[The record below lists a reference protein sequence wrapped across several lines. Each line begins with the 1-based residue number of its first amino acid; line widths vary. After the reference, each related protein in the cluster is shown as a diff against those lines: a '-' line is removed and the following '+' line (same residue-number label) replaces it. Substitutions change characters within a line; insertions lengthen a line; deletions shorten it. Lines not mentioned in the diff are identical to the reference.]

1 MRIVCG
7 ARPSPRKVGE
17 AAAAGSGRARMVV
30 CMRSG
35 DWIWSVGLSGW
46 RVCATRLEFEFSDG
60 VHVDDAE
67 HCGRPVRAARC
78 PHVQPPRVAS
88 VEQQRCVA
96 LALLAERADAVEAV
110 LGGDLGAGLRMREQ
124 TQQVA
129 LQVTVPRLDPAR
141 RDQQDGRVPGHVARE
156 RKRRR
161 KKKMLQNA
169 TYSPILFIKN
179 QTGDVPQTVV
189 LVCVPCPWLV
199 SFPRSFLYST
209 TDRHKTHRHPTY
221 IVCSNMFKR
230 RYQVLVLE

>member
-110 LGGDLGAGLRMREQ
+110 LGGDLGAGLGMREQ

-141 RDQQDGRVPGHVARE
+141 RDQQDGRVPGHVARG
-156 RKRRR
+156 RR
-161 KKKMLQNA
+161 KNAGEYQYRNLQH
-169 TYSPILFIKN
+169 TYKL
-179 QTGDVPQTVV
+179 
-189 LVCVPCPWLV
+189 
-199 SFPRSFLYST
+199 
-209 TDRHKTHRHPTY
+209 
-221 IVCSNMFKR
+221 
-230 RYQVLVLE
+230 

>member
-161 KKKMLQNA
+161 KKCCRILHITLSYLLKIKRG
-169 TYSPILFIKN
+169 TYHRRLCWFASLVPGWSPSPDHFYI
-179 QTGDVPQTVV
+179 VPQTD
-189 LVCVPCPWLV
+189 
-199 SFPRSFLYST
+199 T
-209 TDRHKTHRHPTY
+209 RHTGILRT
-221 IVCSNMFKR
+221 
-230 RYQVLVLE
+230 

>member
-161 KKKMLQNA
+161 KKKCCRILHITLSYLLKIKRG
-169 TYSPILFIKN
+169 TYHRRLCWFASLVPGWSPSPVHFYI
-179 QTGDVPQTVV
+179 VPQTD
-189 LVCVPCPWLV
+189 
-199 SFPRSFLYST
+199 T
-209 TDRHKTHRHPTY
+209 RHTGILRT
-221 IVCSNMFKR
+221 
-230 RYQVLVLE
+230 